1 MQANEFAKNRKVS
14 TPVATEKPAQLVE
27 KKLKFKKMPLPVNTA
42 STAPTPDHTG
52 PADLIGP
59 GAQVKPG
66 TELHRIRTHN
76 PTLWTKIQNWD

>member
-1 MQANEFAKNRKVS
+1 MQANEFAKHRKAPA
-14 TPVATEKPAQLVE
+14 TPSAAPPKLVE
-27 KKLKFKKMPLPVNTA
+27 KKLRFKRLPGAVQKEAA
-42 STAPTPDHTG
+42 SPDSEPSG
-52 PADLIGP
+52 PSDLIGP